1 LIRWIIKI
9 ISLQERVMKFS
20 LLLFILMV
28 IFKRTARKYESFRT
42 KLKEKNYTLVIRTE
56 DGRRGRY
63 YTFRDGAII
72 SGKGDFPGAEISLVW
87 RDAATGFRIMAG
99 GSTKAFMAALQD
111 GSLKLA
117 GDANLA
123 LAFMGAVGE
132 MMKLMKIKK

>member
-1 LIRWIIKI
+1 
-9 ISLQERVMKFS
+9 MKFS
-20 LLLFILMV
+20 LLLFVLKV
-28 IFKRTARKYESFRT
+28 LFNRTAKKHESFRN

-56 DGRRGRY
+56 DGKRGRY
-63 YTFRDGAII
+63 YTFKDGAIK
-72 SGKGDFPGAEISLVW
+72 SGAGDLPGAEITLIW

-123 LAFMGAVGE
+123 LTFMGVVGE
-132 MMKLMKIKK
+132 MMKLMKGKK